1 MSELLIRECTLED
14 LSVLKFLSERTFTES
29 FGDDNKEEDL
39 KVYLEENFSPEKLR
53 NELSNEHSTFYIV
66 YNREEP
72 AAYMKVNFEEAHTE
86 KGYENSLEVQR
97 IYVMKQYKGQKI
109 GRSLM
114 EKAVELGKCARLDYI
129 WLGVWEKNT
138 DALSFYKKLGFE
150 KTGEHIFVIGE
161 DRQKD
166 YIMKLGL

>member
-14 LSVLKFLSERTFTES
+14 LPVLKVLSEKTFTES
-29 FGDDNKEEDL
+29 FGADNKEEDL
-39 KVYLEENFSPEKLR
+39 KVYLEENFSDEKLAD
-53 NELSNEHSTFYIV
+53 ELKNEHSIFYLV
-66 YNREEP
+66 YYREEP

-97 IYVMKQYKGQKI
+97 IYVLKQYKGQKI

-114 EKAVELGKCARLDYI
+114 EKAIELGRCRRLDYI
-129 WLGVWEKNT
+129 WLGVWEKNSA
-138 DALSFYKKLGFE
+138 ALSFYAKLGFE

-166 YIMKLGL
+166 FIMNLRL